1 MLAKSERTAWLVALL
16 WLTVNMVTFIAFDK
30 ECLIITNYLY
40 MLALAVY
47 TFHRY
52 NKKKHTGKNN

>member
-1 MLAKSERTAWLVALL
+1 MTKSERPAWLVAIL
-16 WLTVNMVTFIAFDK
+16 WLTVNMATFIAFGN
-30 ECLIITNYLY
+30 EYLMVANYLY

-52 NKKKHTGKNN
+52 NKKKRNGKKN